1 MQLQSAQRPA
11 EGWYQQ
17 CMETILEEEE
27 MERSRTVIHIF
38 IHRIMVMT
46 RNVRKNQNQNFC
58 CPCRNQT
65 VNNEI

>member
-1 MQLQSAQRPA
+1 MQLQSAQQSA

-38 IHRIMVMT
+38 IHRMMIMT
-46 RNVRKNQNQNFC
+46 RNVRKNQNFYY
-58 CPCRNQT
+58 PCKNQT
-65 VNNEI
+65 VKKEI